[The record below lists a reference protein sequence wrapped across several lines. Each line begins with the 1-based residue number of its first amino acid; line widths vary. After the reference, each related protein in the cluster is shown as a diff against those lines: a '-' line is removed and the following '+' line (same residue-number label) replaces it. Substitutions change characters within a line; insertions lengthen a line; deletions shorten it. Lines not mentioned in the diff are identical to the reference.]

1 MFHSVSAGGAV
12 RWASLQGHADAAR
25 AIQYNRPRE
34 RGAGEQLTRK
44 VEGLL
49 TS

>member
-25 AIQYNRPRE
+25 AIRYNRPRE